1 MKRKIFVAV
10 SAIVLAAVGRLSAYA
25 AGWEKD
31 NVGWYYSYSDK

>member
-10 SAIVLAAVGRLSAYA
+10 SAIVLAAVGSFSAYA

-31 NVGWYYSYSDK
+31 NVGWYYF